1 MTLSKRRDFFL
12 DLHDEADCMMKQPT
26 GSTTETP
33 KPLRSS
39 RKRVAVK
46 AVAPLKGEQSE
57 LRALKPA
64 TKTRSEHSEIEGK
77 LGYEFQQAELLRLAL
92 THSSY
97 IYEARLGR
105 AKTNADE
112 PNQPGTD
119 NEQLEFL
126 GDAVLGLAV
135 TELLLEEFPGRSEGE
150 LTRIRASLVSR
161 KRMAEWGEALAL
173 GEQLHMGKSAE
184 TGDGRRKAAVLANSA
199 EALLGAI
206 YLDVA
211 RSVDARARSSERA
224 LRVVREILRRMV
236 VAPDLP
242 AIHAELAAEPGRGAM
257 RDAKSRLQERVQ
269 AERAGRLLY
278 ADVDESGPAHARLF
292 TVEARLELPD
302 GAVLALARAEGSSKK
317 EAQQAAAERAMTRHL
332 LGSAPVAGGQRQ
344 VDRMSTPAEQ
354 RIGQGSV

>member
-1 MTLSKRRDFFL
+1 MMKRRAGD
-12 DLHDEADCMMKQPT
+12 
-26 GSTTETP
+26 TTEQP
-33 KPLRSS
+33 KPV
-39 RKRVAVK
+39 RKVRKQTA
-46 AVAPLKGEQSE
+46 GETPSPGENGVRPGEPQQGARRQPDHGQLE
-57 LRALKPA
+57 KR
-64 TKTRSEHSEIEGK
+64 
-77 LGYEFQQAELLRLAL
+77 LGYEFQQPEFLNLAL

-97 IYEARLGR
+97 VYEARFGR

-135 TELLLEEFPGRSEGE
+135 TELLLKEFPARSEGE

-161 KRMAEWGEALAL
+161 KRMAEWGQALAL
-173 GEQLHMGKSAE
+173 GEYLRMGKSAE

-199 EALLGAI
+199 EALLGAV

-211 RSVDARARSSERA
+211 RSADAKARTSERA
-224 LRVVREILRRMV
+224 LRVVREILSRLIL
-236 VAPDLP
+236 APDLP
-242 AIHAELAAEPGRGAM
+242 GIHAELAAAPGRGAM

-292 TVEARLELPD
+292 SVEARLELAD
-302 GAVLALARAEGSSKK
+302 GTVLALARAEGGSKK
-317 EAQQAAAERAMTRHL
+317 EAQQLAAECAMLLRELQRA
-332 LGSAPVAGGQRQ
+332 S
-344 VDRMSTPAEQ
+344 PAEGPGEGTRPTGPTGEQ
-354 RIGQGSV
+354 KMGSEAV

>member
-1 MTLSKRRDFFL
+1 MKRRV
-12 DLHDEADCMMKQPT
+12 

-33 KPLRSS
+33 KPVRST
-39 RKRVAVK
+39 RKRVVTTTAVIPGQDAEPRTLK
-46 AVAPLKGEQSE
+46 ATAKPRPEPSE
-57 LRALKPA
+57 L
-64 TKTRSEHSEIEGK
+64 EGK
-77 LGYEFQQAELLRLAL
+77 LGYEFQQPELLHLAL

-135 TELLLEEFPGRSEGE
+135 TEILLAEFPGRSEGE
-150 LTRIRASLVSR
+150 LTRIRSSLVSR
-161 KRMAEWGEALAL
+161 KRMAEWGESLAL
-173 GEQLHMGKSAE
+173 GEQLRMGKSAE

-199 EALLGAI
+199 EALLGAV

-211 RSVDARARSSERA
+211 RSVDARARSAERA

-242 AIHAELAAEPGRGAM
+242 AIHAELAAAPGRGAM

-292 TVEARLELPD
+292 TVEARLELAD
-302 GAVLALARAEGSSKK
+302 GAVLALARAEAGSKK
-317 EAQQAAAERAMTRHL
+317 EAQQIAAEQAMGLREL
-332 LGSAPVAGGQRQ
+332 QRAPVAAGRAQA
-344 VDRMSTPAEQ
+344 DREFGLASEQ
-354 RIGQGSV
+354 RIGQGTV